1 MSLAISTQ
9 AAHSI
14 GQLMTSVR
22 NVRARAFVAG
32 ALMMS
37 GAAFAGTPPGGGTG
51 SVGAVQTRVTDVT
64 SGFQGILFGIGGL
77 VLSMAVMYVGYS
89 MAFAGKKW
97 SDVANVAYG
106 ATIAGMGSM
115 LVGWLFS

>member
-1 MSLAISTQ
+1 MSQTIPKQ
-9 AAHSI
+9 AAYPI
-14 GQLMTSVR
+14 GQLMN
-22 NVRARAFVAG
+22 NVRSVYARAVVTTGLF
-32 ALMMS
+32 MS
-37 GAAFAGTPPGGGTG
+37 GAAFAGVPGGGSG
-51 SVGAVQTRVTDVT
+51 SVGTVQARVTSVV
-64 SGFQGILFGIGGL
+64 SGFQGILFAIGAM

>member
-1 MSLAISTQ
+1 MRLEMNKN

-14 GQLMTSVR
+14 GQLMTNVR
-22 NVRARAFVAG
+22 NAHARAVVAG
-32 ALMMS
+32 ALMVS
-37 GAAFAGTPPGGGTG
+37 GAAFAGPPGGGTG
-51 SVGAVQTRVTDVT
+51 SVGAVQTRVTDVV
-64 SGFQGILFGIGGL
+64 SGFQGILFGIGAL

>member
-14 GQLMTSVR
+14 GQLMTNVR
-22 NVRARAFVAG
+22 NAQARVFVAS

-37 GAAFAGTPPGGGTG
+37 GAAFAGVPGGGGGT
-51 SVGAVQTRVTDVT
+51 VGAVQARVTDVVG
-64 SGFQGILFGIGGL
+64 GFQGILFGIGAL

>member
-1 MSLAISTQ
+1 MSLAISIQ
-9 AAHSI
+9 APLSI
-14 GQLMTSVR
+14 GQLMHSVR
-22 NVRARAFVAG
+22 SAHARVVVATG
-32 ALMMS
+32 LFMS
-37 GAAFAGTPPGGGTG
+37 GAAFAGVPGGGSG
-51 SVGAVQTRVTDVT
+51 SVGAVQSRVTDVV
-64 SGFQGILFGIGGL
+64 SGFQGILFGIGAL

>member
-14 GQLMTSVR
+14 GQLMKNVR
-22 NVRARAFVAG
+22 NAHARVVVASV
-32 ALMMS
+32 LVMS
-37 GAAFAGTPPGGGTG
+37 GSAFAGVPGGGGGT
-51 SVGAVQTRVTDVT
+51 VGAVEARVTSVV
-64 SGFQGILFGIGGL
+64 SGFQGILFGIGAL
-77 VLSMAVMYVGYS
+77 VLSMAVMFVGYS